1 MDGGHHE
8 TLNESASG
16 SQLLVVPRHWDL
28 QEKAALLQAPMRG
41 AEEDGAERTLLNCVQ
56 PD

>member
-1 MDGGHHE
+1 M
-8 TLNESASG
+8 
-16 SQLLVVPRHWDL
+16 SQPLGLSYSVVPRHWDV